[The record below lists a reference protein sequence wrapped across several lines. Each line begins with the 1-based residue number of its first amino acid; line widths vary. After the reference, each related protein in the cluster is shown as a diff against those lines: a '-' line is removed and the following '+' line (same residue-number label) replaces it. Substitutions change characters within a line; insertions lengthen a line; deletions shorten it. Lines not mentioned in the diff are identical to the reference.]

1 MNRERAAQ
9 IAEKRALLEEEV
21 KREAA
26 INKIIASKYFTP
38 KTIFVLLV
46 MLMLQFYIRLTLV

>member
-26 INKIIASKYFTP
+26 INKIIASEYVITNNITF
-38 KTIFVLLV
+38 
-46 MLMLQFYIRLTLV
+46 